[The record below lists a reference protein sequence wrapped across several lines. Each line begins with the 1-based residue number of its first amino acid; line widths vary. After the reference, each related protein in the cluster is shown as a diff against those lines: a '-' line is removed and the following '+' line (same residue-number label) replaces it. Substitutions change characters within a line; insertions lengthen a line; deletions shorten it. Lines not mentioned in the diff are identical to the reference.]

1 MDIELS
7 LMKFITTVIKHNPDD
22 NGQQYSEDQAN
33 LVETFSYSFVEH
45 IHPRV
50 FEKNITENKIKLK
63 SKRKK
68 SGFVK
73 IPLNPVQILHFK
85 LLYNLAYI
93 ERFYPAKISK
103 FNFSED
109 LSELLDNEKEII
121 DLYTEVK
128 KIDLN

>member
-1 MDIELS
+1 MDTEAA
-7 LMKFITTVIKHNPDD
+7 LMKFVTTVIKHNPDD

-93 ERFYPAKISK
+93 KRFYPAKISK

-109 LSELLDNEKEII
+109 LSELLDNEQEII
-121 DLYTEVK
+121 DLYSEVK